1 MERLYRGFMS
11 RIFNF
16 HQMYNSVEKL
26 SITKLIITNFMSKST
41 LYETD
46 FMDWLTQQKLAL
58 ASQDIAALDWENLA
72 EELDSMGISEK
83 NELKNRL
90 IILLSHLLKWQY
102 QSSNRSISWFTT
114 IANQRD
120 DLQDLLNEKPSLKQ
134 YIPDILPKAYRNAR
148 REASA
153 ETGLVLSTFSEICP
167 YDIQEIL
174 NPEYIKDPGN

>member
-1 MERLYRGFMS
+1 
-11 RIFNF
+11 
-16 HQMYNSVEKL
+16 
-26 SITKLIITNFMSKST
+26 MSKSY

-46 FMDWLTQQKLAL
+46 FIDWLNQQKLSL
-58 ASQDIAALDWENLA
+58 VNRDVTALDWENLA
-72 EELDSMGISEK
+72 EELDAKGISEK

-90 IILLSHLLKWQY
+90 IILLTPLLKWQY
-102 QSSNRSISWFTT
+102 QSSKRSISWFTT

-153 ETGLVLSTFSEICP
+153 ETGLLLATFPATNP
-167 YDIQEIL
+167 YNIEEIL
-174 NPEYIKDPGN
+174 NPEFLCNTTDDFERAIIGS

>member
-1 MERLYRGFMS
+1 MINR
-11 RIFNF
+11 
-16 HQMYNSVEKL
+16 VEKL
-26 SITKLIITNFMSKST
+26 SGTKVIITNFMSKSP

-58 ASQDIAALDWENLA
+58 ASQDITALDWENLA

-90 IILLSHLLKWQY
+90 IILLTHLLKWQY
-102 QSSNRSISWFTT
+102 QSSKRSISWFTT

-134 YIPDILPKAYRNAR
+134 YIPDISHKAYRNAR

-174 NPEYIKDPGN
+174 NPEFLCNTTDDFEKAM